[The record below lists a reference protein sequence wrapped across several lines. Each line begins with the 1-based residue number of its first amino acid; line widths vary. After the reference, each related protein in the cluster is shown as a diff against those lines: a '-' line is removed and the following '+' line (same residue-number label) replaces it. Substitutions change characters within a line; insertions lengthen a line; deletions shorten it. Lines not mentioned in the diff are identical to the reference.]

1 MESRENGLENFERH
15 PEATSG
21 VLLNCTGAQS
31 DYWGMYKTIT
41 NNNESSGFQIRPD
54 QDNTSILNGSGTTEG
69 FMDDPDSDGISP
81 QMNTILEGFVLAPTS
96 SSSVLLNGNGLTNGF
111 LEDPGISGL
120 TEQPSLL
127 SSFVRYL
134 QKNAIFCDQK
144 LWLRENGCAYYRP
157 IGDLMDF
164 CRFSVVCLMEKFN
177 VEKDRA
183 MEIGADFKML
193 KKIFSALL
201 IDPDV
206 QMRGILFNGKQN
218 YLNLKNGVI
227 LVENGVI
234 SFLRMDKELCFKYQV
249 NAHFNKR
256 AEGTIF
262 EKFLHGFIGDDPMAH
277 RRFWQ
282 LMGHLLFEN
291 TSAKSLVWLYGKG
304 DDGKSE
310 FVKFLQKLLMP
321 ITATYSSDAMS
332 AFDKHGAAYFQN
344 AKILFLHEANKP
356 LNQSNVDIIKR
367 LTGGDSIS
375 VNPKNKEMKQV
386 NLSIKILITGNHLPN
401 FAPGILDEALKRRL
415 QFIRVYSVPKS
426 DRVENISQILLK
438 DRDYFITKAING
450 FADLQTSNFEFA
462 SCAKDDDLAK
472 TIFENDIADIFLEEC
487 CNVQA
492 TSFVYI
498 ESFKK
503 FAEKWLKGAQCEW
516 SVNELRKAI
525 IAKGFLYTRFR
536 ANGQNRWGFKG
547 FELKA

>member
-1 MESRENGLENFERH
+1 MGYAENQARVEQGRMKSLHDFQKQPQMADCNYLQSADKKQNSLLKSFSKNPEETDCNFGVENCNVSI
-15 PEATSG
+15 A
-21 VLLNCTGAQS
+21 
-31 DYWGMYKTIT
+31 
-41 NNNESSGFQIRPD
+41 ESSDILLSEFSSSVNITQ
-54 QDNTSILNGSGTTEG
+54 QNAILNGIGETDGFISNPDTTG
-69 FMDDPDSDGISP
+69 FENELG
-81 QMNTILEGFVLAPTS
+81 NEE
-96 SSSVLLNGNGLTNGF
+96 LLRAFIEKVAIFYRGF
-111 LEDPGISGL
+111 L
-120 TEQPSLL
+120 
-127 SSFVRYL
+127 
-134 QKNAIFCDQK
+134 
-144 LWLRENGCAYYRP
+144 WLPVPDGKYYQQ
-157 IGDLMDF
+157 LFNLNDF
-164 CRFSVVCLMEKFN
+164 CRIIVEILMKKFGAR
-177 VEKDRA
+177 KDEA
-183 MEIGADFKML
+183 MEIGGNFKMMKALFELL
-193 KKIFSALL
+193 K
-201 IDPDV
+201 IDPDCEE
-206 QMRGILFNGKQN
+206 RGSYFEQTGNILN
-218 YLNLKNGVI
+218 
-227 LVENGVI
+227 VENGVVAVNDGKI
-234 SFLRMDKELCFKYQV
+234 TFLENVESSVFTYVIRACYDNNVESRSFE
-249 NAHFNKR
+249 N
-256 AEGTIF
+256 
-262 EKFLHGFIGDDPMAH
+262 FLSGFIGDDVNAH

-321 ITATYSSDAMS
+321 TSATYSADVMS

-344 AKILFLHEANKP
+344 AKILFLHEANKT

-367 LTGGDSIS
+367 LTGGDSIN
-375 VNPKNKEMKQV
+375 VNPKNREMKQV

-426 DRVENISQILLK
+426 ERVENISQILLK
-438 DRDYFITKAING
+438 DRDYFLTKAING

-462 SCAKDDDLAK
+462 SCTKDDDLAK

-492 TSFVYI
+492 TNFVYI
-498 ESFKK
+498 DSFKK
-503 FAEKWLKGAQCEW
+503 FAEKWLKDAQCEW